1 MITFPQGSILLQAGA
16 VLVHMAQMGTAAEFQ
31 LGKVGESKQRMKKHI
46 KHQGHSFIFTIFNHI
61 SK

>member
-31 LGKVGESKQRMKKHI
+31 LGKDGESKQRMKKHV
-46 KHQGHSFIFTIFNHI
+46 KHQGHSLYSLFLNHI